1 MNNNDFGIDLGTSNV
16 KINTKTKGLLIN
28 EPSIIALDKDT
39 NKVIAIGKEAYKI
52 LGKNPKNITIIK
64 PIKNG
69 VISDMNAAEI
79 LLEELIKRLK
89 INNLFIKPQVLIC
102 YPSSSTELE
111 KNIIKE
117 LVERTG
123 ARKVYISE
131 KTKIAALGIG
141 LDINK
146 PTANMIVDIGGG
158 TTDISII
165 SMNEIVVSKTIN
177 IAGNKFNEDIINFI
191 KKKYKLLIGEKTTEE
206 IKKKYLNIYNSDNNV
221 KFKITG
227 KDLLTGL
234 PNTIEISQT
243 EIKES
248 IYKSINEIINSI
260 ISVLEESPPEISAD
274 IVEKGI
280 VLTGGSSQICGL
292 IELLKERLKIPV
304 FIAESPLTSVAE
316 GSKIML
322 EELKK
327 NQEDH

>member
-1 MNNNDFGIDLGTSNV
+1 MNNNDFGIDLGTSNIR
-16 KINTKTKGLLIN
+16 INTKTKGLLIN

-165 SMNEIVVSKTIN
+165 SLNEIVVSKTIN

-191 KKKYKLLIGEKTTEE
+191 KKKYMLLIGDKTTEE

-227 KDLLTGL
+227 KDLITGL
-234 PNTIEISQT
+234 PSTIEISQT

-248 IYKSINEIINSI
+248 IYKSINEIIISI

-327 NQEDH
+327 YQEDH

>member
-1 MNNNDFGIDLGTSNV
+1 MNNNDFGIDLGTSNIR
-16 KINTKTKGLLIN
+16 INTKTKGLLIN

-227 KDLLTGL
+227 KDLITGL
-234 PNTIEISQT
+234 PSTIEISQT

-248 IYKSINEIINSI
+248 IYKSINEIIISI
-260 ISVLEESPPEISAD
+260 TSVLEESPPEISAD

-327 NQEDH
+327 YQEDH

>member
-1 MNNNDFGIDLGTSNV
+1 MNNNDFGIDLGTSNIR
-16 KINTKTKGLLIN
+16 INTKTKGLLIN

-146 PTANMIVDIGGG
+146 PTANMIIDIGGG

-227 KDLLTGL
+227 KDLITGL
-234 PNTIEISQT
+234 PSTIEISQT

-248 IYKSINEIINSI
+248 IYKSINEIIISI

-327 NQEDH
+327 YQEDH

>member
-1 MNNNDFGIDLGTSNV
+1 
-16 KINTKTKGLLIN
+16 
-28 EPSIIALDKDT
+28 
-39 NKVIAIGKEAYKI
+39 
-52 LGKNPKNITIIK
+52 
-64 PIKNG
+64 
-69 VISDMNAAEI
+69 MNAAEI

>member
-327 NQEDH
+327 YQEDH

>member
-1 MNNNDFGIDLGTSNV
+1 MNSNDLGIDLGTSNIL
-16 KINTKTKGLLIN
+16 INTKKNGLLIN
-28 EPSIIALDKDT
+28 EPNIIALDKET
-39 NKVIAIGKEAYKI
+39 NKVIAVGEEANKI
-52 LGKNPKNITIIK
+52 LGKNPKNIKIIK

-69 VISDMNAAEI
+69 VISDLDAAEL

-89 INNLFIKPQVLIC
+89 INNLFMKPQVLIC

-111 KNIIKE
+111 KNVIKE

-131 KTKIAALGIG
+131 KTKVAALGIG
-141 LDINK
+141 LDISK
-146 PTANMIVDIGGG
+146 PTAHMIVDIGGG

-165 SMNEIVVSKTIN
+165 SINEVVISKTIT
-177 IAGNKFNEDIINFI
+177 IAGNKFNEDIIDFI

-206 IKKKYLNIYNSDNNV
+206 IKKKYLNIYNANDKV

-227 KDLLTGL
+227 KDLITGL
-234 PNTIEISQT
+234 PSTMEISQV

-248 IYKSINEIINSI
+248 ISKSINEIIESI

-292 IELLKERLKIPV
+292 INLLKERLKIPI

-327 NQEDH
+327 YQEDH

>member
-1 MNNNDFGIDLGTSNV
+1 MNNNDFGIDLGTSNIR
-16 KINTKTKGLLIN
+16 INTKTKGLLIN

-165 SMNEIVVSKTIN
+165 SMNEIVVSKTII

-227 KDLLTGL
+227 KDLITGL
-234 PNTIEISQT
+234 PSTIEISQT

-248 IYKSINEIINSI
+248 IYKSINEIIISI

-327 NQEDH
+327 YQEDH

>member
-1 MNNNDFGIDLGTSNV
+1 MNNNDFGIDLGTSNIR
-16 KINTKTKGLLIN
+16 INTKTKGLLIN

-111 KNIIKE
+111 KNVIKE

-206 IKKKYLNIYNSDNNV
+206 IKKKYLNIYNSDNDV

-227 KDLLTGL
+227 KDLITGL
-234 PNTIEISQT
+234 PSTIEISQT

-248 IYKSINEIINSI
+248 IYKSINEIIISI

-292 IELLKERLKIPV
+292 IELLKEKLKIPV

-327 NQEDH
+327 YQEDH

>member
-1 MNNNDFGIDLGTSNV
+1 MNSNDLGIDLGTSNIL
-16 KINTKTKGLLIN
+16 INTKKNGLLIN
-28 EPSIIALDKDT
+28 EPNIIALDKET
-39 NKVIAIGKEAYKI
+39 NKVIAVGEEANKI
-52 LGKNPKNITIIK
+52 LGKNPKNIKIIK

-69 VISDMNAAEI
+69 VISDLDAAEL

-89 INNLFIKPQVLIC
+89 INNLFMKPQVLIC

-111 KNIIKE
+111 KNVIKE

-131 KTKIAALGIG
+131 KTKVAALGIG
-141 LDINK
+141 LDISK
-146 PTANMIVDIGGG
+146 PTAHMIVDIGGG

-165 SMNEIVVSKTIN
+165 SINEVVISKTIT
-177 IAGNKFNEDIINFI
+177 IAGNKFNEDIIDFI
-191 KKKYKLLIGEKTTEE
+191 KRKYKLLIGEKTTEE
-206 IKKKYLNIYNSDNNV
+206 IKKKYLNIYNANDKV

-227 KDLLTGL
+227 KDLITGL
-234 PNTIEISQT
+234 PSTMEISQV

-248 IYKSINEIINSI
+248 ISKSINEIIESI

-292 IELLKERLKIPV
+292 INLLKERLKIPI

-327 NQEDH
+327 YQEDH

>member
-1 MNNNDFGIDLGTSNV
+1 MNNNDFGIDLGTSNIR
-16 KINTKTKGLLIN
+16 INTKTKGLLIN

-227 KDLLTGL
+227 KNLITGL
-234 PNTIEISQT
+234 PSTIEISQT

-248 IYKSINEIINSI
+248 IYKSINEIIISI

-327 NQEDH
+327 YQEDH

>member
-1 MNNNDFGIDLGTSNV
+1 MNSNDLGIDLGTSNIL
-16 KINTKTKGLLIN
+16 INTKKNGLLIN
-28 EPSIIALDKDT
+28 EPNIIALDKET
-39 NKVIAIGKEAYKI
+39 NKVIAVGEEANKI
-52 LGKNPKNITIIK
+52 LGKNPKNIKIIK

-69 VISDMNAAEI
+69 VISDLDAAEL

-89 INNLFIKPQVLIC
+89 INNLFMKPQVLIC

-111 KNIIKE
+111 KNVIKE

-131 KTKIAALGIG
+131 KTKVAALGIG
-141 LDINK
+141 LDISK
-146 PTANMIVDIGGG
+146 PTAHMIVDIGGG

-165 SMNEIVVSKTIN
+165 SINEVVISKTIT
-177 IAGNKFNEDIINFI
+177 IAGNKFNEDIIDFI

-206 IKKKYLNIYNSDNNV
+206 IKKKYLNIYNANDKV

-227 KDLLTGL
+227 KDLITGL
-234 PNTIEISQT
+234 PSTMEISQV

-248 IYKSINEIINSI
+248 ISKSINEIIESI

-280 VLTGGSSQICGL
+280 ILTGGSSQICGL
-292 IELLKERLKIPV
+292 INLLKERLKIPI

-327 NQEDH
+327 YQEDH

>member
-1 MNNNDFGIDLGTSNV
+1 MNNNDFGIDLGTSNIR
-16 KINTKTKGLLIN
+16 INTKTKGLLIN

-89 INNLFIKPQVLIC
+89 INNLFIKPQILIC

-146 PTANMIVDIGGG
+146 PTANMIIDIGGG

-227 KDLLTGL
+227 KDLITGL
-234 PNTIEISQT
+234 PSTIEISQT

-248 IYKSINEIINSI
+248 IYKSINEIIISI

-327 NQEDH
+327 YQEDH

>member
-1 MNNNDFGIDLGTSNV
+1 MNNNDFGIDLGTSNIR
-16 KINTKTKGLLIN
+16 INTKTKGLLIN

-227 KDLLTGL
+227 KDLITGL
-234 PNTIEISQT
+234 PSTIEISQT

-248 IYKSINEIINSI
+248 IYKSINEIIISI

-327 NQEDH
+327 YQEDH

>member
-1 MNNNDFGIDLGTSNV
+1 MNNNDFGIDLGTSNIR
-16 KINTKTKGLLIN
+16 INTKTKGLLIN

-39 NKVIAIGKEAYKI
+39 NKVVAIGKEAYKI

-227 KDLLTGL
+227 KDLITGL
-234 PNTIEISQT
+234 PSTIEISQT

-248 IYKSINEIINSI
+248 IYKSINEIIISI

-327 NQEDH
+327 YQEDH

>member
-1 MNNNDFGIDLGTSNV
+1 MNNNDFGIDLGTSNIR
-16 KINTKTKGLLIN
+16 INTKTKGLLIN

-69 VISDMNAAEI
+69 VISDMNAADI

-227 KDLLTGL
+227 KDLITGL
-234 PNTIEISQT
+234 PSTIEISQT

-248 IYKSINEIINSI
+248 IYKSINEIIISI

-327 NQEDH
+327 YQEDH